1 MGRHSGTARGV
12 LTLLAAFLLVLFL
25 PLTAHAA
32 DDASID
38 HSEFSGDQLKLLVSV
53 PGTDEVDLDSA
64 TVTIGGADA
73 EASAELAASNDD
85 IERIAVLAIDTS
97 NSMRGERIEEAKA
110 AALTFLDTV
119 PDNVQVGI
127 VTFDSEVVVQQEP
140 STDRDESRDIIEGLD
155 LRLDTELYQ
164 GVQQAITTAGEGTG
178 SRQILLLS
186 DGEDNTGAPVAPVLK
201 ALKESDVKLDV
212 VSLQQRPAGTRI
224 LQRMADAT
232 EGSVIS
238 ADDPTA
244 LSAAFASEAEALAR
258 QVLITATIPESA
270 SATSANVA
278 VNLTAGGDT
287 HTASAFLAIRQA
299 AAEEA
304 QEKPAVAAPKQ
315 VTTVWSDL
323 PEWSIYAAIGAIFVG
338 IVGVMLGFSSP
349 KAAATIGIEEHIG
362 AYGAAGGARKLPK
375 KKQGASTDGLK
386 DQARH
391 AAESLLAS
399 NKSIDAKIANRLE
412 GAGMAL
418 KSSEWILLHAGIAV
432 LGAIVGVL
440 LLSASPMIGIILMVA
455 GFLGPWIYLGLRR
468 SKRLKAFNAQLAD
481 TLQLMSGSLSAGL
494 SLAQSLDTVV
504 REGTDPMASEFKR
517 VIAETRLG
525 VELEDALDGIT
536 QRMDS
541 KDFGWVVMAIKI
553 QREVGGNLAELL
565 LTVAATL
572 REREYLRRHVRA
584 LSAEGRLSAYVLGG
598 LPPVFLLYLT
608 VTKPDYVSVMYTEPI
623 GWVMLVGMVVFEV
636 VGFVWMLKVAK
647 VDVS

>member
-1 MGRHSGTARGV
+1 MGRHSGTARGL
-12 LTLLAAFLLVLFL
+12 LTLLAAFALVLFL
-25 PLTAHAA
+25 PLSAHAA

-64 TVTIGGADA
+64 SVTIGGADA

-127 VTFDSEVVVQQEP
+127 ITFDSDVVVQQEP

-164 GVQQAITTAGEGTG
+164 GVQQAITTAGEGSG

-224 LQRMADAT
+224 LQQMADAT
-232 EGSVIS
+232 EGTVIS
-238 ADDPTA
+238 ADDPAA

-258 QVLITATIPESA
+258 QVLITATIPDSA

-362 AYGAAGGARKLPK
+362 AYAAAGGARKLPK
-375 KKQGASTDGLK
+375 KKQAASTDGLK
-386 DQARH
+386 DQARQ
-391 AAESLLAS
+391 AAENLLAS
-399 NKSIDAKIANRLE
+399 NKSFEAKVANRLE

-418 KSSEWILLHAGIAV
+418 KPSEWILMHAGIAV
-432 LGAIVGVL
+432 LAAIVGL
-440 LLSASPMIGIILMVA
+440 LA
-455 GFLGPWIYLGLRR
+455 GRGNPVMAVMFFALGLVGPWLYLAVKRG
-468 SKRLKAFNAQLAD
+468 KRLKAFNAQLAD

-504 REGTDPMASEFKR
+504 REGSDPMASEFKR

-584 LSAEGRLSAYVLGG
+584 LSAEGRLSAWILGG
-598 LPPVFLLYLT
+598 LPPGFMGYLALS
-608 VTKPDYVSVMYTEPI
+608 KPEYVEPMFTTPI
-623 GWVMLVGMVVFEV
+623 GWLMLAGMAVLLAVGVF
-636 VGFVWMLKVAK
+636 WMFKVAK
-647 VDVS
+647 VDI